1 MYKNFYAH
9 TWNDTSPIY
18 QSDGN
23 IFWPIEIEKDWRF
36 EFITYGIIDL
46 GAQLLNRDSAVSEKG
61 SFWEE
66 KHTQRARDMNLTSFI
81 AASAY
86 LYRWIMFQEK

>member
-1 MYKNFYAH
+1 MIWCIKIF
-9 TWNDTSPIY
+9 TLTLGTIPV
-18 QSDGN
+18 QSTN
-23 IFWPIEIEKDWRF
+23 RRKYFWPIEIEKDWRF

-66 KHTQRARDMNLTSFI
+66 KTPREPVI
-81 AASAY
+81 
-86 LYRWIMFQEK
+86 